1 MDPSNHLPPIIPD
14 LTVSSG
20 DQSYFCDLK
29 FLGPGTALLSE
40 PYEEGTAIET
50 RAAKVNTE
58 YQTAAAKHDAEWETD
73 AATTILR
80 NHGRVRGFIVGP
92 RGELSKDLVDLIAKA
107 ATAAGTKNWA
117 ELGEESA
124 KLARAR
130 YLRVF
135 RRKIALAAV
144 RAQAIWMSSRL
155 EQARAQ
161 NAGGSRPS
169 QRERVQRWRTRR
181 DHDEYASTHASF
193 ASASHRRG

>member
-1 MDPSNHLPPIIPD
+1 
-14 LTVSSG
+14 
-20 DQSYFCDLK
+20 
-29 FLGPGTALLSE
+29 
-40 PYEEGTAIET
+40 
-50 RAAKVNTE
+50 
-58 YQTAAAKHDAEWETD
+58 
-73 AATTILR
+73 
-80 NHGRVRGFIVGP
+80 VRGLVVGP

-144 RAQAIWMSSRL
+144 RVQAIWMSSRL

-161 NAGGSRPS
+161 NAGGSGPS
-169 QRERVQRWRTRR
+169 QRERVQRWRTRK
-181 DHDEYASTHASF
+181 DHEEYASTHASF
-193 ASASHRRG
+193 ASANHSAHHRRG